1 MKPRGRPRSEDSRL
15 AILSAA
21 YAMLQGSGRVTI
33 DAVAAR
39 AGVGKP
45 TIYRYWP
52 NARALEMAA
61 MLEQPS
67 PDTSVRAGLDSIAD
81 LRAQLAKVV
90 AAFANPRG
98 RQTAQM
104 LATATPDSEI
114 SKLFRNQ
121 FILKSREEGR
131 AILTRAIAEGVVRA
145 DLPIEAALDMIYGPF
160 FYRLLVGHAALDDSF
175 AKDLVDVALDGLRS

>member
-1 MKPRGRPRSEDSRL
+1 LDV
-15 AILSAA
+15 A
-21 YAMLQGSGRVTI
+21 YAMMVKPGGRVTI
-33 DAVAAR
+33 DAVAAK

-61 MLEQPS
+61 MLEQASPS
-67 PDTSVRAGLDSIAD
+67 TAIRPGGDAITD
-81 LRAQLAKVV
+81 LHAQLTKVV
-90 AAFANPRG
+90 ATFASPRG

-104 LATATPDSEI
+104 LATATPDSEL

-131 AILTRAIAEGVVRA
+131 TILERGIKQGSVRPDIA
-145 DLPIEAALDMIYGPF
+145 IEAALDMIYAPV
-160 FYRLLVGHAALDDSF
+160 FYRLLIGHAPLDGGFVD
-175 AKDLVDVALDGLRS
+175 DLVRAVMAGLIRNEAL